1 MKFGWTLL
9 GLALAQGQGGN
20 KKPFNGEKKF
30 QHLSKVYSEMLN
42 HFFLNSAAAIGPEAS
57 NVERRQAVVDRFGSK
72 YQGLLD
78 DFDTLWNSCGNQSGL
93 ASRTM
98 RYDKTNWKKAI
109 NQLRNGYNKLL
120 NNELGTC
127 TEGEDAKVKARLS
140 EKISRWSH
148 NLGYQYCKK
157 VSPNDTACH
166 KRRPNFQKK
175 RCAAGNQN
183 CLDKN

>member
-127 TEGEDAKVKARLS
+127 TEGEDAKVKARLVS
-140 EKISRWSH
+140 S
-148 NLGYQYCKK
+148 NLQL
-157 VSPNDTACH
+157 SPVA
-166 KRRPNFQKK
+166 
-175 RCAAGNQN
+175 
-183 CLDKN
+183 